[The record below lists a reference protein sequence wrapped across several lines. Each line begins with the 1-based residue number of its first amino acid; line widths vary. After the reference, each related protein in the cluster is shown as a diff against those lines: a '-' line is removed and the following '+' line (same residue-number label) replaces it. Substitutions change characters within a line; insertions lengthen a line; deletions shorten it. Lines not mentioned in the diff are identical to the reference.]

1 MIDSEDPSRTMIS
14 WSTWPS
20 TSEVD
25 AMLYPHYFLFCCHL
39 LIYIYIRC
47 LHLQCM
53 QNRRLKGPV
62 MWGRQYSRRCDMRR
76 ATERVARAVSTVM
89 QKRLVSIL
97 FLRSRKDCLVF
108 VLFLKSKRDWFSF
121 YSYSLNLREI
131 SRRCNQRLRRQAI
144 SLFLISSIFPRRR
157 RAEAMNSVAKDHL
170 P

>member
-1 MIDSEDPSRTMIS
+1 MPVCTLCLLKENRMIDSEDPSRTMIS

-39 LIYIYIRC
+39 LIYIRC

-62 MWGRQYSRRCDMRR
+62 MWGLG
-76 ATERVARAVSTVM
+76 
-89 QKRLVSIL
+89 KRLVSIL

-108 VLFLKSKRDWFSF
+108 VLFLKSRRDRFSF
-121 YSYSLNLREI
+121 YSYSI
-131 SRRCNQRLRRQAI
+131 YCCNQRLRRQAI
-144 SLFLISSIFPRRR
+144 SLSLISSLFPFFLIHSCLITR
-157 RAEAMNSVAKDHL
+157 
-170 P
+170 